1 MGSAAF
7 VAIAH
12 LRSATDWRHI
22 GRNTRLT
29 PISKLAEYDEI
40 NAISVRSPNKIEVL
54 TTFGEAQVPNTPA
67 EDSTTE
73 EAALEKPRGHPSGT
87 EFLQGHYPF

>member
-1 MGSAAF
+1 M
-7 VAIAH
+7 
-12 LRSATDWRHI
+12 
-22 GRNTRLT
+22 
-29 PISKLAEYDEI
+29 
-40 NAISVRSPNKIEVL
+40 NANNVRSSNKIEEL

-87 EFLQGHYPF
+87 EFLQGHYPFSNKNYCRPQNKNAMDVHGTCS